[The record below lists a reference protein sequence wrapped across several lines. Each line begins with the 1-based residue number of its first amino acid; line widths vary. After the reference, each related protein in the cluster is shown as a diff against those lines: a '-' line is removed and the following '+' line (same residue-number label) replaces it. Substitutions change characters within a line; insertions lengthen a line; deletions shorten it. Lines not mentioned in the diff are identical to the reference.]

1 MSPVECRIPVVK
13 NKSEDT
19 VASNISEEKKQWAD
33 HNIVSSNLRLN
44 GIEERD
50 EPEPSAMSV
59 Q

>member
-1 MSPVECRIPVVK
+1 MPVMK

-19 VASNISEEKKQWAD
+19 VASNISEEKKQWTD

-50 EPEPSAMSV
+50 EPEPTAMSV